1 MPRVVWAENVSGICG
16 TVAGKVVE
24 LSSDIHSTFL
34 TIQANPHREGIVK
47 SGIILVTIQI
57 ILERGDIQRHV
68 GGIFQVVIEG
78 R

>member
-1 MPRVVWAENVSGICG
+1 MPRVGWAKNVSGICG

-24 LSSDIHSTFL
+24 LS
-34 TIQANPHREGIVK
+34 PHREGTVK